1 LTEWFLPLKRKLIMQ
16 TKLWLLD
23 RKKDLDKQLQ
33 EAAELIKK
41 GELVAFPTE
50 TVYGL
55 GANGL
60 NSEACRKIFAA
71 KGRPADNP
79 LILHIAKLEEI
90 IPLSSNLS
98 ASAKRMMEVF
108 WPGPLT
114 MIVHKSDLIPQV
126 VTAGLDTVAIRF
138 PSNPVANRLIALS
151 ACPIAAPSANKSG
164 KPSPT
169 TAGDV
174 LADMEGIIAG
184 VIDGGACDI
193 GVESTIV
200 DTTVP
205 VPTIL
210 RPGGITLEMLEEAL
224 GAVEIDPG
232 LIKKDQI
239 PKAPGMKY
247 RHYAPQAEMYLVEG
261 PEAPEQI
268 KKFVELAVGKGL
280 RIGVLADKKTIDLLP
295 DNANIVSHNW
305 GSTKAELAEKLYIYL
320 RRFDSEKVDLIVG
333 EGTTEADLG
342 LAIMNRMRKS
352 AGHNI
357 LWAEKGKLIK
367 QSGKTPDFLPENML
381 K

>member
-1 LTEWFLPLKRKLIMQ
+1 MQ

-23 RKKDLDKQLQ
+23 KKKDLDKQLV

-60 NSEACRKIFAA
+60 NSEACKKIFAA
-71 KGRPADNP
+71 KGRPVDNP
-79 LILHIAKLEEI
+79 LILHIATLPEI
-90 IPLSSNLS
+90 YPLSSNLS
-98 ASAKRMMEVF
+98 ASAKRLMETF
-108 WPGPLT
+108 WPGPMT
-114 MIVHKSDLIPQV
+114 MIVHKSAIIPQV

-138 PSNPVANRLIALS
+138 PSHPVANRFIALCG
-151 ACPIAAPSANKSG
+151 CPIAAPSANKSG
-164 KPSPT
+164 RPSPT

-174 LADMEGIIAG
+174 LDDMEGVIAG
-184 VIDGGACDI
+184 VIDGGTSDI

-247 RHYAPQAEMYLVEG
+247 RHYAPRAEMYLIEG
-261 PEAPEQI
+261 PQAPLQI
-268 KKFVELAVGKGL
+268 KNFVAQALAQGL
-280 RIGVLADKKTIDLLP
+280 RIGVLADKGTIAMLP
-295 DNANIVSHNW
+295 ASDRLVSHNW

-333 EGTTEADLG
+333 EGTTETGLG

-357 LWAEKGKLIK
+357 LWAEDGKITK
-367 QSGKTPDFLPENML
+367 QSGKIPAFLVESML

>member
-1 LTEWFLPLKRKLIMQ
+1 MQ

-23 RKKDLDKQLQ
+23 RNKVLDNQLT
-33 EAAELIKK
+33 EAAQLIKQ
-41 GELVAFPTE
+41 GEVVAFPTE

-55 GANGL
+55 GADGL
-60 NSEACRKIFAA
+60 NSEACKKIFAA

-79 LILHIAKLEEI
+79 LILHIAKLAEI
-90 IPLSSNLS
+90 LPLSTNLS
-98 ASAKRMMEVF
+98 ASAKHLMKTF
-108 WPGPLT
+108 WPGPMT

-138 PSNPVANRLIALS
+138 PSHPIANRLIALS
-151 ACPIAAPSANKSG
+151 GCPIAAPSANKSG
-164 KPSPT
+164 RPSPT

-174 LADMEGIIAG
+174 LSDMEGIIAG
-184 VIDGGACDI
+184 IIDGGVSDI

-232 LIKKDQI
+232 LIKKGQI

-247 RHYAPQAEMYLVEG
+247 RHYAPQAEMYLIEG
-261 PEAPEQI
+261 PEASYRI
-268 KKFVELAVGKGL
+268 KDFVELALHKGL

-295 DNANIVSHNW
+295 EKAGLVSHNW

-320 RRFDSEKVDLIVG
+320 RRFDSENVDVIVG
-333 EGTTEADLG
+333 EGTSEAGLG

-357 LWAEKGKLIK
+357 FLAKGGKLIK
-367 QSGKTPDFLPENML
+367 QSGKTPDFLPESML

>member
-1 LTEWFLPLKRKLIMQ
+1 MQ
-16 TKLWLLD
+16 TKLWLLN
-23 RKKDLDKQLQ
+23 KEKNLDEQLK

-55 GANGL
+55 GADGL
-60 NSEACRKIFAA
+60 NSDACRGIFAA

-90 IPLSSNLS
+90 YPLSTNLS

-114 MIVHKSDLIPQV
+114 MIVNKSELIPQV
-126 VTAGLDTVAIRF
+126 VTAGLETVAIRF

-151 ACPIAAPSANKSG
+151 GCPIAAPSANKSG

-174 LADMEGIIAG
+174 LADMEGVIAG
-184 VIDGGACDI
+184 VIDGGTCDI

-210 RPGGITLEMLEEAL
+210 RPGGITREMLEDAL

-232 LIKKDQI
+232 LIKKGQI

-247 RHYAPQAEMYLVEG
+247 RHYAPQAEMYLIEG
-261 PEAPEQI
+261 PEASQQI
-268 KKFVELAVGKGL
+268 KNFVELAVGKGL
-280 RIGVLADKKTIDLLP
+280 HIGVLADKKTISLLP
-295 DNANIVSHNW
+295 ADDRIISHNW

-320 RRFDSEKVDLIVG
+320 RRFDREKVDLIVG

-357 LWAEKGKLIK
+357 LWAEKGKLVK
-367 QSGKTPDFLPENML
+367 QSGKTPDFFPENML